1 MTISFKRETIIDHSK
16 VRSEKP
22 FVLLSD
28 PMKSFATIGAA
39 KAYITR
45 LERLE
50 YVECYARSKGASLVD
65 PVKAAFYQG
74 AGSKT
79 LTTIY
84 VNAIGEIMKGLPF
97 KGQIYFNAAHKTLLE
112 HKLNCDRYIRKAIVH
127 NRFD

>member
-1 MTISFKRETIIDHSK
+1 MTISFKHEIILDHSN

-45 LERLE
+45 LERLD
-50 YVECYARSKGASLVD
+50 YVECYARSKGDGLVD
-65 PVKAAFYQG
+65 PVKTAFYQG

-79 LTTIY
+79 LTTLY
-84 VNAIGEIMKGLPF
+84 VNAISEIMKGLPF
-97 KGQIYFNAAHKTLLE
+97 GGQIYFNAAHKALE
-112 HKLNCDRYIRKAIVH
+112 EYKLNCARYIRKCIVH

>member
-1 MTISFKRETIIDHSK
+1 MTLSFKHDTIIDHSN

-84 VNAIGEIMKGLPF
+84 IRLIGEIMDGLPL
-97 KGQIYFNAAHKTLLE
+97 KGYAYFNAAHKALE
-112 HKLNCDRYIRKAIVH
+112 EYKLNCDRYIRKAIVH